1 LSVVAVSTPS
11 GDGYF
16 PNSIF
21 VTFFIFIKFILLCSI
36 QISLDR
42 LLLLFFL
49 MQNTTQLFKIFNYSI
64 ISKTCLNL
72 LCLVCDQVIL
82 CMNGK
87 LLHRK
92 ITTLVCCVYA
102 ASLPILWENI
112 VQWTFIRSNGTQ
124 FRVLVEVLSLMNFIE
139 PCFFLYRLYHNLAF
153 TPMYVYVLIVSTRGK
168 LLTHKLHSMFLWFSF
183 GYKTRYFLCILRQ
196 KHIN

>member
-1 LSVVAVSTPS
+1 
-11 GDGYF
+11 
-16 PNSIF
+16 
-21 VTFFIFIKFILLCSI
+21 
-36 QISLDR
+36 
-42 LLLLFFL
+42 

-112 VQWTFIRSNGTQ
+112 VQWTFIRSNGTE
-124 FRVLVEVLSLMNFIE
+124 FCFFSSHTVLMEVLSLMNFIE
-139 PCFFLYRLYHNLAF
+139 RCFFYTGFTTIWHLLQCTCMCWLFQQEVNYLLINFIACFYDSRLD
-153 TPMYVYVLIVSTRGK
+153 TK
-168 LLTHKLHSMFLWFSF
+168 LGIFCA
-183 GYKTRYFLCILRQ
+183 Y
-196 KHIN
+196 